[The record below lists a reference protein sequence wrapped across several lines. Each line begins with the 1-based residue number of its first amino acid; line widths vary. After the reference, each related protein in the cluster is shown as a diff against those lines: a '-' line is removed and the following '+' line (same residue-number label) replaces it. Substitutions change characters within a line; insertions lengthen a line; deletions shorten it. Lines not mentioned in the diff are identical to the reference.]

1 MFLLPFLFVCIIN
14 VYSGGVTDSGVCKGS
29 ISELGSRGS
38 STVVSLAVGGC
49 GELVPSGGVWMDF
62 SWWSWSSGWLLGG
75 ALLSGQGW
83 PMEKQGASSS
93 YPGVLSGVVT
103 SSEKKGGAECGE
115 GVQTVPSLCSL
126 CLPWASQPSLLE
138 PTSLCRFDLSP

>member
-1 MFLLPFLFVCIIN
+1 MEPLKNVFFKKMFLLPFLFVCIIN
-14 VYSGGVTDSGVCKGS
+14 VFSGGVTDSGVCKGS
-29 ISELGSRGS
+29 ISELGSRDS

-103 SSEKKGGAECGE
+103 GSERRAGQSMERVGRDCP
-115 GVQTVPSLCSL
+115 QPLFSVP
-126 CLPWASQPSLLE
+126 PMGYPA
-138 PTSLCRFDLSP
+138 